1 MKVFTIKK
9 ATHKFF
15 GAGGTPAIAVAQKRG
30 DSLMINRLENGKVV
44 ERARAV
50 GTCAG
55 HLTGYGYGIAPRE
68 ALSVDSM
75 QGAWRYMFGVDA
87 PLPLWCEVHT
97 DA

>member
-30 DSLMINRLENGKVV
+30 DYLMINRLENGKVV
-44 ERARAV
+44 ERA
-50 GTCAG
+50 CAIG
-55 HLTGYGYGIAPRE
+55 ACADYLTFYGGSVAPHE
-68 ALSVDSM
+68 ARRVEFM
-75 QGAWRYMFGVDA
+75 QGAWRHMFGVDA

>member
-1 MKVFTIKK
+1 MKVFNIKK

-30 DSLMINRLENGKVV
+30 DYLMLNRLENGKVV
-44 ERARAV
+44 ERSYAIGA
-50 GTCAG
+50 CADY
-55 HLTGYGYGIAPRE
+55 LTFYGRGVPPNESRRVE
-68 ALSVDSM
+68 SM
-75 QGAWRYMFGVDA
+75 QGAWRYMFGADV